1 MNEKEEIQTLK
12 DWALSTFVQ
21 KDACSAHHE
30 KTDEKINTLI
40 VENTQTKVKLSIIQW
55 GKSCGCWFEHSN
67 KCCYDNRCNQERC
80 RYNVVGW

>member
-1 MNEKEEIQTLK
+1 MNDEIQALK
-12 DWALSTFVQ
+12 EWALSTFVQ

-55 GKSCGCWFEHSN
+55 
-67 KCCYDNRCNQERC
+67 
-80 RYNVVGW
+80 VGTIAAGASITTLIAAIYGVIFK

>member
-1 MNEKEEIQTLK
+1 MNDKEEIQALK
-12 DWALSTFVQ
+12 EWALSTFVQ

-55 GKSCGCWFEHSN
+55 VGVTACGASIATLVAMIISALKS
-67 KCCYDNRCNQERC
+67 
-80 RYNVVGW
+80 VAATL

>member
-1 MNEKEEIQTLK
+1 MNNDEIQALK
-12 DWALSTFVQ
+12 EWALSTFVQ

-55 GKSCGCWFEHSN
+55 VGITAAGSSIATLVAMIIAALKSVAASI
-67 KCCYDNRCNQERC
+67 
-80 RYNVVGW
+80 

>member
-1 MNEKEEIQTLK
+1 MDKDNEIQALK
-12 DWALSTFVQ
+12 EWALSTFVQ

-55 GKSCGCWFEHSN
+55 VGVTTAGSSIATLVAMIIAAIKS
-67 KCCYDNRCNQERC
+67 
-80 RYNVVGW
+80 VAATL